1 MDYLKKRYKKNGDV
15 VFRRISD
22 ESILVPIK
30 DNVGD
35 LGFIYT
41 INDVGTFIWERIDGK
56 RQLVDIKE
64 LLINEFDV
72 SPSKA
77 ESDLLE
83 FVAHLEKMGII
94 KADQIKETGAKIVA
108 APCHNCI
115 DQLMELNKHYEMG
128 VEIKTVCEIAADALV
143 IDGN

>member
-94 KADQIKETGAKIVA
+94 KADQA
-108 APCHNCI
+108 AP
-115 DQLMELNKHYEMG
+115 
-128 VEIKTVCEIAADALV
+128 
-143 IDGN
+143 